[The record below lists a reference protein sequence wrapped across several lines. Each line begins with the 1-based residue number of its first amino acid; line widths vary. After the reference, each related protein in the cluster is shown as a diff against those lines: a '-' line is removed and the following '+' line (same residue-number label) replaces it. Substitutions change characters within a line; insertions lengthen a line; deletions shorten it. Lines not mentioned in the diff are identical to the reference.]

1 MHRLKLNFICPTLG
15 VHFKTAALI
24 EVDCQLSVLFC
35 FYRNPDFCVSSPHIP
50 GDYLSFLFR
59 NFKLQCSV
67 KKQLRVVSHTF
78 ICMLYS
84 LYQRVANITTL
95 KGG

>member
-35 FYRNPDFCVSSPHIP
+35 FYRNPDFCVSSPDIF
-50 GDYLSFLFR
+50 GDYLSFLIGCR
-59 NFKLQCSV
+59 
-67 KKQLRVVSHTF
+67 
-78 ICMLYS
+78 
-84 LYQRVANITTL
+84 ITVFCL
-95 KGG
+95 SGMDFLGSDK